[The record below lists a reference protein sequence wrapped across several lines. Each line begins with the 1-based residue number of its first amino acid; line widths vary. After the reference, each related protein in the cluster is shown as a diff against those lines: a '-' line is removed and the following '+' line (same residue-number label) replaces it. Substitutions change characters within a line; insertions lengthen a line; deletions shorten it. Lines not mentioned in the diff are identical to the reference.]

1 MQSYSQTPLKL
12 ACGQSDFT
20 APEASFGLAQPLSTD
35 SMDMNLSKLWQTVK
49 DRGAWYAVVHGVTKS
64 RTQRLNNN
72 KASILSEGAAC
83 RLGKLWPFSHAWG
96 PLCRERPPHSE
107 VCKPPRGMLGGG
119 Q

>member
-1 MQSYSQTPLKL
+1 MQSYSQTPLNL

-20 APEASFGLAQPLSTD
+20 APEASFDLAQPLSTD

-49 DRGAWYAVVHGVTKS
+49 DRYAVVHGITKS

-83 RLGKLWPFSHAWG
+83 GLWKA
-96 PLCRERPPHSE
+96 LA
-107 VCKPPRGMLGGG
+107 L
-119 Q
+119 